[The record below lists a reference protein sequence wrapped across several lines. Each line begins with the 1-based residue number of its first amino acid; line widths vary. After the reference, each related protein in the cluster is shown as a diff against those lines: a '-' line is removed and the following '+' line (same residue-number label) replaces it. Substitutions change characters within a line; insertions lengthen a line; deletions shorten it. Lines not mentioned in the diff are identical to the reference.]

1 MYCAERTSLYEEHQF
16 YTALREQIER
26 LVRRYCRANDDDVED
41 LTQEC
46 LLRVYNNL
54 DSLRDLNKMEPWLRT
69 VVRNAVFS
77 WYRERKREQEV
88 YSLGLE
94 TEHEAAPYS
103 IPEDDLLLYLVL
115 QEAMQDA
122 VGARP
127 PDVRVALWRR
137 LELSGDCPAGRLKH
151 GGGTQAHHASV
162 GASED
167 APKRSLDS
175 LGRQLSVTPPR
186 AAGESRG

>member
-1 MYCAERTSLYEEHQF
+1 MYYAERTSLYEEHQF
-16 YTALREQIER
+16 YTALRERIER

-54 DSLRDLNKMEPWLRT
+54 DSLRDLDKMEPWLRT

-103 IPEDDLLLYLVL
+103 IPKMTCCCILCCRKRCRRCRR
-115 QEAMQDA
+115 AT
-122 VGARP
+122 ARCSSC
-127 PDVRVALWRR
+127 VMAT
-137 LELSGDCPAGRLKH
+137 A
-151 GGGTQAHHASV
+151 
-162 GASED
+162 
-167 APKRSLDS
+167 
-175 LGRQLSVTPPR
+175 
-186 AAGESRG
+186 

>member
-1 MYCAERTSLYEEHQF
+1 MYCAERTSVYDEHQF

-26 LVRRYCRANDDDVED
+26 LVRRYCRSNDDDVED

-54 DSLRDLNKMEPWLRT
+54 DSLRDLDKMEPWLRT

-94 TEHEAAPYS
+94 K
-103 IPEDDLLLYLVL
+103 I
-115 QEAMQDA
+115 
-122 VGARP
+122 
-127 PDVRVALWRR
+127 
-137 LELSGDCPAGRLKH
+137 GR
-151 GGGTQAHHASV
+151 AHV
-162 GASED
+162 
-167 APKRSLDS
+167 
-175 LGRQLSVTPPR
+175 
-186 AAGESRG
+186 